1 MPRPCP
7 KASWR
12 LSCPGS
18 AQSAFVLLWSG
29 GVIVGA
35 ADVAV
40 DGRWDRGGGIVL
52 RRAGG
57 RSRPP
62 SPTVHYR
69 VWTRGCA
76 SVQSGASLLL
86 SDQRIHDP
94 GRGGSQNR
102 RHPEQPEL
110 LKGPASYEEGGARA
124 PRGVDGGVGHGDRDQ
139 VDQGQAE
146 PDCDRRESC
155 RSPSIRGA
163 EDDDQEEE
171 RHHHFAHEPG

>member
-57 RSRPP
+57 RSRPRARL
-62 SPTVHYR
+62 ST
-69 VWTRGCA
+69 TE
-76 SVQSGASLLL
+76 SGREA
-86 SDQRIHDP
+86 
-94 GRGGSQNR
+94 
-102 RHPEQPEL
+102 
-110 LKGPASYEEGGARA
+110 A
-124 PRGVDGGVGHGDRDQ
+124 PRSR
-139 VDQGQAE
+139 AE
-146 PDCDRRESC
+146 PLYSLATNGYTIPAAAAPRIGATQNNQSC
-155 RSPSIRGA
+155 SRAQP
-163 EDDDQEEE
+163 
-171 RHHHFAHEPG
+171 